1 MLLTPLHHAWIL
13 EQAEPKG
20 AKGKGKEKASRES
33 GWPLGWCTAPR
44 RWPSPT
50 AGYEKWVSQSER
62 ERERREEK
70 RREFVD
76 HIEETCPCR
85 STGDSTCWLPFLA
98 ESSGETRN
106 RPPPHL
112 RSALLPTRAM
122 GRAKE
127 KRRQR
132 WVGDSLNERMG
143 VLDLRK
149 KGV

>member
-1 MLLTPLHHAWIL
+1 MHGFWNRPNQRGPKAKAKKRPAEKVVGHLVGAQRQEGGHHP
-13 EQAEPKG
+13 QPGTKNG
-20 AKGKGKEKASRES
+20 SVSR
-33 GWPLGWCTAPR
+33 
-44 RWPSPT
+44 
-50 AGYEKWVSQSER
+50 SER
-62 ERERREEK
+62 EREEK